1 MKQLIKLN
9 AALFVLFTLLAFPLF
24 YFVYK
29 YSSPYV
35 GMIDF
40 FDYYKLYQN
49 MDYHAA
55 DSPLNMRLVSS
66 FFIHCMSRCG
76 IFYDTMTHIDKAP
89 FDKVIY
95 FNAVFFN
102 FLSVVATCVM
112 IYHLARQR
120 SQSPLFSFLA
130 GLLYLLGFGTIFF
143 QLMPL
148 ADAFSVLLL
157 TFLLWHYHQKSYWIA
172 LPLLILILQRE
183 YIFLAFGLIAFVD
196 YLKYRQ
202 KYYLHALIFT
212 VACFATYVVLR
223 KLYFET
229 ERYSHHT
236 NVEFM
241 IASLSTLH
249 FPIMPFIKQTLMT
262 MNICLIYFL
271 VVLYKRYK
279 QLEINRYELLKVTLL
294 IVQVLILTFLL
305 ALGNN
310 AGRYFYLLVPIV
322 ILNLMDELKPL
333 KLEESAAKA

>member
-9 AALFVLFTLLAFPLF
+9 FALFVLFALLVFPLF

-40 FDYYKLYQN
+40 FDYYKLYKD
-49 MDYHAA
+49 MDYHSA

-66 FFIHCMSRCG
+66 FFIYCMSKAG
-76 IFYDTMTHIDKAP
+76 IFYDTMTQMDDAP
-89 FDKVIY
+89 FEKIIY

-102 FLSVVATCVM
+102 YLSVVATCVM

-120 SQSPLFSFLA
+120 NQTILMSFLA
-130 GLLYLLGFGTIFF
+130 GILYLLGFGTIFY

-157 TFLLWHYHQKSYWIA
+157 TIILWYYHKKSYLI
-172 LPLLILILQRE
+172 LVPLVILILQRE
-183 YIFLAFGLIAFVD
+183 YIFLALGLITLMD
-196 YLKYRQ
+196 YIKYKDR
-202 KYYLHALIFT
+202 YYLASLL
-212 VACFATYVVLR
+212 ACIVCFSAYVILR

-229 ERYSHHT
+229 PRYSHHT

-241 IASLSTLH
+241 IGSLTTLH
-249 FPIMPFIKQTLMT
+249 FPLVPFIKQTLMT
-262 MNICLIYFL
+262 MNLCLVYFF
-271 VVLYKRYK
+271 VVGYKKYKR
-279 QLEINRYELLKVTLL
+279 LEINRYELLKIVLL
-294 IVQVLILTFLL
+294 VVQVLVLSFLL

-310 AGRYFYLLVPIV
+310 AGRYFYLFIPLV
-322 ILNLMDELKPL
+322 ILYLVEEIKVF
-333 KLEESAAKA
+333 KLGNSVE

>member
-9 AALFVLFTLLAFPLF
+9 LALFVLFALLAFPLF

-40 FDYYKLYQN
+40 FDYYKLYKN

-66 FFIHCMSRCG
+66 FFIYCMSRCG
-76 IFYDTMTHIDKAP
+76 LFYDTMTQIDNAP

-102 FLSVVATCVM
+102 YLSVAATCVM
-112 IYHLARQR
+112 IFHLARQR
-120 SQSPLFSFLA
+120 DQSVLMSFLA
-130 GLLYLLGFGTIFF
+130 GILYLLGFGTIFF

-157 TFLLWHYHQKSYWIA
+157 TAILWYYHRKSYLIII
-172 LPLLILILQRE
+172 PLVILIFQRE
-183 YIFLAFGLIAFVD
+183 YIFLAFGLIAFAD
-196 YLKYRQ
+196 YLKYRLR
-202 KYYLHALIFT
+202 YYLVSLVVCIL
-212 VACFATYVVLR
+212 CFATYVIVR

-241 IASLSTLH
+241 LGSLSTLH
-249 FPIMPFIKQTLMT
+249 FPLIPFIKQTLMT

-279 QLEINRYELLKVTLL
+279 RLEINRYELLKVGLL
-294 IVQVLILTFLL
+294 ILQVLILSFLL

-310 AGRYFYLLVPIV
+310 AGRYFYLFVPII
-322 ILNLMDELKPL
+322 ILNLI
-333 KLEESAAKA
+333 EEVRAFRLGEITKK

>member
-9 AALFVLFTLLAFPLF
+9 LALFVLFTLLAFPLF

-40 FDYYKLYQN
+40 FDYYKLYKN
-49 MDYHAA
+49 MDYHSA

-66 FFIHCMSRCG
+66 FFIYCMSRSG
-76 IFYDTMTHIDKAP
+76 LFYDTMTQIDNAP

-102 FLSVVATCVM
+102 YLSVVATCVM

-120 SQSPLFSFLA
+120 NQPVLMSFLA
-130 GLLYLLGFGTIFF
+130 GILYLLGFGTIFF

-157 TFLLWHYHQKSYWIA
+157 TFLLWGYYKKSYWIA
-172 LPLLILILQRE
+172 LPLLVLIFQRE
-183 YIFLAFGLIAFVD
+183 YIFLAFGLIVFID
-196 YLKYRQ
+196 YLKYKQ
-202 KYYLHALIFT
+202 KYYLAALIFT
-212 VACFATYVVLR
+212 IACFAAYVILR

-241 IASLSTLH
+241 IGSLSTLH
-249 FPIMPFIKQTLMT
+249 FPLMPFIKQTLMT

-271 VVLYKRYK
+271 IVLYKRYK
-279 QLEINRYELLKVTLL
+279 KLEVNRYELLKVVFL
-294 IVQVLILTFLL
+294 ILQVLILSFLL

-310 AGRYFYLLVPIV
+310 AGRYFYLFVPIV
-322 ILNLMDELKPL
+322 ILNLMDELRAFRLGEIIEK
-333 KLEESAAKA
+333 